1 MNMERLLELLVDLEQ
16 KSATLD
22 IFELCQALDIEILY
36 LELGDILGFKTTF
49 YDVSLIYVDQDL
61 SSAKQRFITA
71 HELGHILLHQGI
83 KPLLIHYK
91 KQLTY
96 VSKMEKEADRFAVLL
111 TLCHYYLTTEQ
122 SLNEPDS
129 LKKQLA
135 IPKHLD
141 YLWADLMETLRYE
154 PTFLKI
160 LYKKSEL

>member
-1 MNMERLLELLVDLEQ
+1 MERLLELLVELEQ

-49 YDVSLIYVDQDL
+49 YGISLIYVDQDL
-61 SSAKQRFITA
+61 SVAKQRFIIA

-83 KPLLIHYK
+83 KPLLIHYDR
-91 KQLTY
+91 QLAY
-96 VSKMEKEADRFAVLL
+96 VSKMESEADRFAVLL
-111 TLCHYYLTTEQ
+111 TLCHYYLTAE
-122 SLNEPDS
+122 SLAEVDT

-135 IPKHLD
+135 IPQRLD
-141 YLWADLMETLRYE
+141 QLWTDLMATLRYE

-160 LYKKSEL
+160 LHKKSEL